1 MLPKILTSL
10 FRLFPAADRGF
21 IVMKDEDGN
30 LVPRWVKTRGLHD
43 ETETIRISKTII
55 RRVMES
61 REAMLSMDASDD
73 SRFDSSQSIAD
84 FSIRSMICAPLLDS
98 EGEAFGVLQI
108 DSTQGRGQFRE
119 DDTDLLAGVAAYSGI
134 LINNAR
140 MQEQAIKQKE
150 VEQDLLLAT
159 GVQQAF
165 LPDQPPNAP
174 GFRVSSYY
182 QAAHHIGGDYYDY
195 IHLPGGRVAVVVAD
209 VVGHGVA
216 AAMFMAKLSAETRF
230 CLASDTDVAAAI
242 ERLNDRMSA
251 LEVDRF
257 VTFLVMVLDPAS
269 DQVTIVNA
277 GHMPPLVRDTNTKD
291 INEPGEEES
300 GLPIAIAEG
309 MDYEAVSFEMKP
321 GDMAAMYTDGINE
334 AMDVNDEEFGIQRI
348 RELIQSGGDS
358 EQVINEVVASVT
370 EHVGEADP
378 FDDMCLV
385 IVERYDRASES
396 SDLDAAQQLS
406 QAEQLAKLK
415 AESADI
421 PTSTFEEDL

>member
-1 MLPKILTSL
+1 
-10 FRLFPAADRGF
+10 
-21 IVMKDEDGN
+21 
-30 LVPRWVKTRGLHD
+30 
-43 ETETIRISKTII
+43 
-55 RRVMES
+55 
-61 REAMLSMDASDD
+61 
-73 SRFDSSQSIAD
+73 
-84 FSIRSMICAPLLDS
+84 
-98 EGEAFGVLQI
+98 
-108 DSTQGRGQFRE
+108 
-119 DDTDLLAGVAAYSGI
+119 
-134 LINNAR
+134 
-140 MQEQAIKQKE
+140 
-150 VEQDLLLAT
+150 
-159 GVQQAF
+159 
-165 LPDQPPNAP
+165 
-174 GFRVSSYY
+174 
-182 QAAHHIGGDYYDY
+182 
-195 IHLPGGRVAVVVAD
+195 
-209 VVGHGVA
+209 
-216 AAMFMAKLSAETRF
+216 
-230 CLASDTDVAAAI
+230 
-242 ERLNDRMSA
+242 MSA

-309 MDYEAVSFEMKP
+309 MDYEAVSFEMKL

-358 EQVINEVVASVT
+358 EQVINEVVAAVT

>member
-1 MLPKILTSL
+1 
-10 FRLFPAADRGF
+10 
-21 IVMKDEDGN
+21 
-30 LVPRWVKTRGLHD
+30 
-43 ETETIRISKTII
+43 
-55 RRVMES
+55 
-61 REAMLSMDASDD
+61 
-73 SRFDSSQSIAD
+73 
-84 FSIRSMICAPLLDS
+84 
-98 EGEAFGVLQI
+98 
-108 DSTQGRGQFRE
+108 
-119 DDTDLLAGVAAYSGI
+119 
-134 LINNAR
+134 
-140 MQEQAIKQKE
+140 
-150 VEQDLLLAT
+150 
-159 GVQQAF
+159 
-165 LPDQPPNAP
+165 
-174 GFRVSSYY
+174 
-182 QAAHHIGGDYYDY
+182 HIGGDYYDY

-277 GHMPPLVRDTNTKD
+277 GHMPPLVRDTNTKE
-291 INEPGEEES
+291 INEPGEQES

-309 MDYEAVSFEMKP
+309 MDYEAVSFEMKA

-358 EQVINEVVASVT
+358 EQVIKEVVAAVQ

-385 IVERYDRASES
+385 IVERYDQASES
-396 SDLDAAQQLS
+396 SGLDGAQ
-406 QAEQLAKLK
+406 
-415 AESADI
+415 
-421 PTSTFEEDL
+421 